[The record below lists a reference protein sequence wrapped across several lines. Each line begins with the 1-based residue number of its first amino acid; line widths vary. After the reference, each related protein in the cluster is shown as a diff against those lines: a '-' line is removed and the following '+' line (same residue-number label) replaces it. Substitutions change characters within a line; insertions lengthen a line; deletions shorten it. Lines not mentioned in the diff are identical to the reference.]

1 MFIYTNKENY
11 FSLSKTNEKTISQ
24 IDLVPTLSWFLHI
37 LIPFSNIDMMII
49 DVIPIEQRYIAMK
62 LNFQQIE
69 NYLNHISL
77 TIPLSDKLQEIRA
90 DSRTIFISIDKE
102 KNLTIIENIYLKNI
116 NINYKNVFVNN
127 GQRLK

>member
-1 MFIYTNKENY
+1 MK
-11 FSLSKTNEKTISQ
+11 KTISQ